1 MPNTTSL
8 PFTGESLQ
16 HAANRNHMVW
26 WKRKRGMER
35 RGSLSEEQEPS
46 MRRRKTWKRGAKDWS
61 YSSNTSSISQ
71 WISKEMYL
79 CILGA
84 QKYFLEQ
91 LPPVLPGLA
100 LGSCDLWKGRSLC
113 HESNLCSEAYM
124 WFDQMDILL
133 TEKFNDQQWCGKLY
147 IHNLLRR
154 LSSISSVCIYLGQK

>member
-1 MPNTTSL
+1 MPNTTNLS
-8 PFTGESLQ
+8 FTGECLQ

-84 QKYFLEQ
+84 QKYFPEQ

-100 LGSCDLWKGRSLC
+100 LGSCDLWKGRRLC
-113 HESNLCSEAYM
+113 HESDLCSEAYM

-133 TEKFNDQQWCGKLY
+133 LKNLMTSSDAGKLY
-147 IHNLLRR
+147 I
-154 LSSISSVCIYLGQK
+154 LSIISWGESPLYHQYVFI